1 MFVIGNILVALAN
14 ILEIVINL
22 YTLVIIVSALLSWVN
37 PDPYN
42 ALVRT
47 MRMLT
52 EPVYYKIRKYLPF
65 VYISGLDLS
74 PVILLLALQFFN
86 MAVVRSIYQ
95 LGLSL

>member
-1 MFVIGNILVALAN
+1 MFLIGNILVAIAN
-14 ILEIVINL
+14 ILEIIINL

-42 ALVRT
+42 VLVRT

-52 EPVYYKIRKYLPF
+52 EPVYYRIRKYLPF
-65 VYISGLDLS
+65 VYISGIDLS
-74 PVILLLALQFFN
+74 PVVLLLALQFIN

-95 LGLSL
+95 LGVSL